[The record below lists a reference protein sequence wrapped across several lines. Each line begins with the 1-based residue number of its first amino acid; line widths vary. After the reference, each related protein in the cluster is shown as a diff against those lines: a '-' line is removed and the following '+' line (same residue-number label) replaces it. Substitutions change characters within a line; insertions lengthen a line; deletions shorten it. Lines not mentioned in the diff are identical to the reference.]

1 MEFVNKLHFFLKL
14 FLIILLNDVMKIK
27 RWSLYTYLLASLFKK
42 LFNKA
47 KTYRFSSSAHDLL
60 AG

>member
-1 MEFVNKLHFFLKL
+1 MDYLNKSPFFLKL
-14 FLIILLNDVMKIK
+14 FLIILSDNVMKMK

-47 KTYRFSSSAHDLL
+47 NTFRFSSSAHDLL